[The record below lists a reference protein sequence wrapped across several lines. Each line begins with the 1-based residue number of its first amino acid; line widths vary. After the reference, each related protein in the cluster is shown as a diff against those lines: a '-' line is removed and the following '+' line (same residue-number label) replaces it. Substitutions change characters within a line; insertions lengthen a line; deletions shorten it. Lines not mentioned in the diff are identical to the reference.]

1 MQMAAAQVLLDDVSD
16 FRDSL
21 VTLDLEVGQL
31 SGGEVLAHDAIRNL
45 IGNQKVQVGFTGV
58 ALVGIDLFDLLICM
72 TTESGSIGQ
81 EVGIVDRSGCKGGG
95 QHKAVVGVHRRMFL
109 QPKVRGIIFD
119 HPVGLKIAGELQRLA
134 VFIMLPLFGLAV
146 FALFFELIVAHGPAG
161 GLDQAGIHGHAFIDA
176 INPANKYIQ
185 VGSNLI

>member
-58 ALVGIDLFDLLICM
+58 ALVGKDPFDLLICM

-95 QHKAVVGVHRRMFL
+95 QHEAVFGIYRGVL
-109 QPKVRGIIFD
+109 LEAKVRHIVTNG
-119 HPVGLKIAGELQRLA
+119 PVRFKIPGELQRLA
-134 VFIMLPLFGLAV
+134 VFSMFSFFSLAV
-146 FALFFELIVAHGPAG
+146 FTLFFQFILAQRPAC
-161 GLDQAGIHGHAFIDA
+161 GLDQAGVHGNALVDA
-176 INPANKYIQ
+176 KPLLLELA
-185 VGSNLI
+185 